1 MHPFDRSTP
10 PGADAPHYCIVI
22 EGELGLAYA
31 RTFPGMK
38 LTPADGMTTIVGPI
52 VDQAQLQG
60 ILGRILALDL
70 VLLGVD
76 VVEE

>member
-1 MHPFDRSTP
+1 
-10 PGADAPHYCIVI
+10 
-22 EGELGLAYA
+22 
-31 RTFPGMK
+31 MK